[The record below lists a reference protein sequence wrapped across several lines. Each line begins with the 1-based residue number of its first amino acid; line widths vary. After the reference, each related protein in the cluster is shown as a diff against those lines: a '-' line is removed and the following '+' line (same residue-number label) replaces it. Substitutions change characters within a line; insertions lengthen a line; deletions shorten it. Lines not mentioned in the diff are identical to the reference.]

1 MSFFKNFFEQENY
14 DYSNMLENI
23 LLEMKKYFLQILK
36 KNKKISHKDI
46 MKYLTIQI
54 ATFNQ
59 LSEKPKKNDKQYTF
73 MLEKSQPLLKSF
85 QFYILLHDMPEFFCL
100 EVEGFNEYEGFLLSL
115 NSNEE
120 KIKVTGN
127 HVGIVKSGH
136 PTKYSKKLANKMLKK
151 KIFTK
156 Y

>member
-23 LLEMKKYFLQILK
+23 LLEIKKYFLQILK

-46 MKYLTIQI
+46 MKYLTIHM

-85 QFYILLHDMPEFFCL
+85 QFYIFHHDML
-100 EVEGFNEYEGFLLSL
+100 
-115 NSNEE
+115 
-120 KIKVTGN
+120 
-127 HVGIVKSGH
+127 
-136 PTKYSKKLANKMLKK
+136 
-151 KIFTK
+151 
-156 Y
+156 